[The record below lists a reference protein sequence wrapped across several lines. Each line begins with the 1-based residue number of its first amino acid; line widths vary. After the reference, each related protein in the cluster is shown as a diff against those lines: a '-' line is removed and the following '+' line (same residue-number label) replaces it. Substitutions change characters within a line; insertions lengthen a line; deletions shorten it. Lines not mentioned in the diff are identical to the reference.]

1 MSQGYH
7 SWWERRHSFQLSFL
21 DEQSDDVF
29 LEFLHFSVHT
39 PQHLHIYAYRYVILH
54 HDKYIYIFGPL
65 QISQT
70 KICST
75 ATSFSPTN
83 SYFFSNLSPPAMP
96 STAGPGWRQ
105 LGHPH
110 RLALRLPAQHDVH
123 GRMSMWPAGVQSL
136 RNHQSPGAGDSHVGK
151 NTQREGSRFKCR
163 SLFVTM
169 TGWLISYIIDL
180 NRYIICIYMLH
191 HM

>member
-1 MSQGYH
+1 MHIDMSYCTMI
-7 SWWERRHSFQLSFL
+7 STFTYLDLCKSPRPRFVQLQQASA
-21 DEQSDDVF
+21 Q
-29 LEFLHFSVHT
+29 
-39 PQHLHIYAYRYVILH
+39 
-54 HDKYIYIFGPL
+54 
-65 QISQT
+65 QT
-70 KICST
+70 AI
-75 ATSFSPTN
+75 
-83 SYFFSNLSPPAMP
+83 FFSNLSPPAMP